1 MTFNDLDASPYHHW
15 LYNIRRREGGN
26 KGMGY
31 NMSIRI
37 WKNNA
42 DDATMSD
49 HIEPGDSNHLYEFR
63 RGLRGLT
70 RQIRAGFQ
78 KFYIIRTYP
87 LQNLETSP
95 PRVFFDSTRKK
106 YRGSAI

>member
-15 LYNIRRREGGN
+15 LYDIRRRERWN

-42 DDATMSD
+42 DDAIMSD

-63 RGLRGLT
+63 TGLRGLT
-70 RQIRAGFQ
+70 RFDRNSDLKYGISDSRRVSEILHHE
-78 KFYIIRTYP
+78 KLSPSKPR
-87 LQNLETSP
+87 NLTTT
-95 PRVFFDSTRKK
+95 RVF
-106 YRGSAI
+106 